1 MLSVLRQKLNY
12 QPQDGFVCLVAESVS
27 NPDNIAGVVDVS
39 LQSGKV
45 RLHTHHNQWKWHVNT
60 KHLDACDCE
69 KCLRSLSSGRCNSKA
84 WRSWCMRTWPAW
96 L

>member
-1 MLSVLRQKLNY
+1 MLSVLRQKLKY

-45 RLHTHHNQWKWHVNT
+45 HPHTQLN
-60 KHLDACDCE
+60 
-69 KCLRSLSSGRCNSKA
+69 
-84 WRSWCMRTWPAW
+84 
-96 L
+96 